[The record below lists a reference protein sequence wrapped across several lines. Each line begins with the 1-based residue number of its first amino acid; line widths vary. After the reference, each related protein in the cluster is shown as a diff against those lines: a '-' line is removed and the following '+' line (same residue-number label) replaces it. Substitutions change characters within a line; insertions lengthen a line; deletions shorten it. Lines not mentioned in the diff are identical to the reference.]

1 MERNAQAD
9 ALDTA
14 RNTGAATKASARKA
28 GDQHRPAPLNCLESE
43 MKIEGIVVEMGDL
56 DGFATP
62 TPGLR
67 IEV

>member
-1 MERNAQAD
+1 
-9 ALDTA
+9 
-14 RNTGAATKASARKA
+14 
-28 GDQHRPAPLNCLESE
+28 

-67 IEV
+67 IEIGEQIVEISGLTRGQIKAIPPVMFRKIALTLDAT